1 MSQPEDDEP
10 QSGETRSAVA
20 PDAAGDRVDA
30 WLAKLW
36 PDLSRSRV
44 QGLIGA
50 GKLTVDGALVTHAK
64 DKPRAGARYDLTLPP
79 PEPAAPL
86 PEKLPLNIVYEDAD
100 LIVVDKASGMAMH
113 PAPGSMRGTLVNALL
128 AHCGDSLS
136 GIGGVARPGIV
147 HRIDKDT
154 TGLVVV
160 AKHDKAHQGLAKLFA
175 KHDLER
181 VYYAITRGAP
191 KDRAAR
197 IENRLVRSS
206 EDRRKYV
213 VARNPETEA
222 GKNAITDY
230 WTVESFGQQVG
241 ASAGRPAA
249 ALLECRLHTGRT
261 HQIRAHLT
269 HLGAPLVGD
278 PLYGKQRAFKAEGP
292 HAEEAAEAVAA
303 FPRQALHA
311 AVLGFRHPVT
321 GEGLRFERPLP
332 ADMEALLDVLRRL

>member
-1 MSQPEDDEP
+1 MLDDDQESEP
-10 QSGETRSAVA
+10 GETRVA
-20 PDAAGDRVDA
+20 LAPADAGDRVDA

-50 GKLTVDGALVTHAK
+50 GKLTADGAVVTHAK
-64 DKPRAGARYDLTLPP
+64 DKPRPGAHYVLRLPP
-79 PEPAAPL
+79 PEPAAPQ
-86 PEKLPLNIVYEDAD
+86 PEGLPLNIVFEDEH
-100 LIVVDKASGMAMH
+100 LIVVNKAAGMAMH

-128 AHCGDSLS
+128 AHCGESLS

-160 AKHDKAHQGLAKLFA
+160 AKHDAAHQGLAKLFA

-191 KDRAAR
+191 KERSAR
-197 IENRLVRSS
+197 IENKLVRSN

-213 VARNPETEA
+213 VARNPDTEA
-222 GKNAITDY
+222 GKVAITQY
-230 WTVESFGQQVG
+230 WTVEAYGQQSG
-241 ASAGRPAA
+241 AAIGRPAA
-249 ALLECRLHTGRT
+249 ALIECRLHTGRT
-261 HQIRAHLT
+261 HQIRAHLA
-269 HLGAPLVGD
+269 HLGAPLIGD
-278 PLYGKQRAFKAEGP
+278 PLYGKVRGLKADGA
-292 HAEEAAEAVAA
+292 HAEEADAAVRA

-311 AVLGFRHPVT
+311 AVLGFTHPIT
-321 GEGLRFERPLP
+321 GGEMRFESPLP
-332 ADMEALLDVLRRL
+332 PDMEALLHILRQL